1 MKTTLLVFF
10 FTGIL
15 GFSNGYSQQ
24 AVQNWPEVCKFQLSH
39 SGSVVQLQW
48 LAKAEPEGFYYEI
61 ESSEDGRNFKTV
73 ALVLGG
79 FVQEGQYSYRFQ
91 EKAKAS
97 AIYYRIKQVK
107 QDGSFRIA
115 TTRSV

>member
-39 SGSVVQLQW
+39 SGSVVKLQW
-48 LAKAEPEGFYYEI
+48 LAKAEPKGFYYEI
-61 ESSEDGRNFKTV
+61 ERSEDGINFKTV
-73 ALVLGG
+73 GIVLGG
-79 FVQEGQYSYRFQ
+79 LEQEGEYSYKFRD
-91 EKAKAS
+91 KAKA
-97 AIYYRIKQVK
+97 AKIYYRIKQVK

-115 TTRSV
+115 AEHSV